1 MQRILA
7 KTTKP
12 NDGVKKE
19 IGRGEIDMHMK
30 KIKIKINRKKKQKKK
45 KKDKPNT
52 KPGAWERK
60 KSSRRL
66 RPEVMLPSL
75 PLMLQQSDSEIRCTS

>member
-30 KIKIKINRKKKQKKK
+30 KIKIKINRKK
-45 KKDKPNT
+45 N
-52 KPGAWERK
+52 RK
-60 KSSRRL
+60 KEKKTNQTPNQVRGREKNH
-66 RPEVMLPSL
+66 RAGC
-75 PLMLQQSDSEIRCTS
+75 DRK